1 MESHDYTFSSKEDQL
16 IDEMDLYGLKDSKV
30 PPLSFSSFMDYDFR
44 QIPPNH
50 RRSNSDHRPETQAT
64 MRQSL
69 SWTEHLD
76 SNLELFLPS
85 SLIEEITVDQ
95 PSITP
100 PTMQR
105 FEQIFS
111 EKGYDEARIYFNE
124 ILAQEKD
131 PKEKGKLLRT
141 AAETAKRFSEINTA
155 LDLYEEATSYDPTT
169 AASWIDRAKLLNEQG
184 DYLEAE
190 KILRIGTQK
199 VSHCEQIVKKL
210 IKSYEHTNNI
220 YAARK
225 FLGSALYSQPFNQ
238 EFILVEGALFELRQG
253 NVDFALKILNDV
265 RNKSGWK
272 ANVYSELVLFFEKSG
287 MTESTFAI
295 VEEGARLNPRNA
307 IVCQALLK
315 HQKNPLNAI
324 TILRES
330 ALTKWTAEFTDKMTT
345 TVCELLACRN
355 QIREMRL
362 LLSESVVLCSS
373 KQRYKLLLT
382 AAVNELTH
390 GDQAMAPLL
399 FNYALEVSPFKAKPL
414 VSLLIAKMF
423 ELNGDYDKADDL
435 FNECIKNYSAEWR
448 VYLEYAQ
455 FNVHRNQI
463 QKAIDVLVQALKEH
477 PGSGR
482 LWAFRVQLEA
492 YNGIQS
498 QIQVLKTSIQNVPK
512 SGEVWCE
519 AARIAMNPLSEY
531 FSTEAA
537 RQYLEFAYR
546 FTPQH
551 GDTLVELLRV
561 ELLEKGLCADLSAI
575 RQRFIC
581 SEGNYGQL
589 FLFVRG
595 IDDRPMGEIFESA
608 VHEVQA
614 DLIENAKIYQ
624 RAIAR
629 TSFVVSSVAEE
640 EQKMKEQQSKMSL
653 ATFAFGLA
661 KMSRLMTDPMK
672 CKSTQQLLS
681 IVIGTSA
688 CIQ

>member
-1 MESHDYTFSSKEDQL
+1 MK
-16 IDEMDLYGLKDSKV
+16 
-30 PPLSFSSFMDYDFR
+30 
-44 QIPPNH
+44 
-50 RRSNSDHRPETQAT
+50 
-64 MRQSL
+64 
-69 SWTEHLD
+69 
-76 SNLELFLPS
+76 
-85 SLIEEITVDQ
+85 
-95 PSITP
+95 
-100 PTMQR
+100 
-105 FEQIFS
+105 
-111 EKGYDEARIYFNE
+111 
-124 ILAQEKD
+124 
-131 PKEKGKLLRT
+131 
-141 AAETAKRFSEINTA
+141 
-155 LDLYEEATSYDPTT
+155 
-169 AASWIDRAKLLNEQG
+169 
-184 DYLEAE
+184 
-190 KILRIGTQK
+190 
-199 VSHCEQIVKKL
+199 
-210 IKSYEHTNNI
+210 
-220 YAARK
+220 
-225 FLGSALYSQPFNQ
+225 
-238 EFILVEGALFELRQG
+238 
-253 NVDFALKILNDV
+253 
-265 RNKSGWK
+265 
-272 ANVYSELVLFFEKSG
+272 
-287 MTESTFAI
+287 
-295 VEEGARLNPRNA
+295 
-307 IVCQALLK
+307 
-315 HQKNPLNAI
+315 
-324 TILRES
+324 ES

-345 TVCELLACRN
+345 TVCDLLACRN

-382 AAVNELTH
+382 AALNELTH

-423 ELNGDYDKADDL
+423 ELNGDYDKADNL
-435 FNECIKNYSAEWR
+435 FNQCIKDYSAEWR

-455 FNVHRNQI
+455 FNVHRNQV
-463 QKAIDVLVQALKEH
+463 QKAIQVLDQALKEH

-519 AARIAMNPLSEY
+519 AARIAMNPLTEY

-537 RQYLEFAYR
+537 RQFLEFAYR

-608 VHEVQA
+608 VHEVRS

-640 EQKMKEQQSKMSL
+640 EHKMKEQQSQMSL

-661 KMSRLMTDPMK
+661 KMSRLMTNPMK